1 MKQIEIKRSS
11 DLPNSKFEVTI
22 RDSRLTSHIVTLS
35 QDYYEKLTA
44 GSVSADE
51 LIEASFEFLL
61 AREPNTSILPEFDLK
76 VISDYFPA
84 YEREMKSRYRTS

>member
-11 DLPNSKFEVTI
+11 DLPHSKFEVTI